1 MKKIIAYKGYFNDFL
16 QKLSREEQ
24 YKVLRTLDMFMT
36 EDKMPSHY
44 IKFIRDGVYE
54 FRISYGNN
62 EFRIFFIYDG
72 ENIVVLFNCFKKK
85 TQKTPDREI
94 NKAIKLKKE
103 YYGTKG
109 NQ

>member
-16 QKLSREEQ
+16 QTLSREEQ
-24 YKVLRTLDMFMT
+24 HKVLRTLDMFMT

>member
-1 MKKIIAYKGYFNDFL
+1 MKKILAYKGYFNDFL